1 MSLSVVCGQI
11 DFEGVSLSY
20 ECEYEPAEPRE
31 VNDNDGG
38 YPGHPP
44 CANVIGVWL
53 ASDSKKSNLVV
64 VISDEVICKIEDAV
78 IEGEEQN
85 VF

>member
-11 DFEGVSLSY
+11 DFDGVTLAY
-20 ECEYEPAEPRE
+20 ECEYAPSEPRE
-31 VNDNDGG
+31 INDTDGG
-38 YPGHPP
+38 YPGSPSY
-44 CANVIGVWL
+44 ASVIGVWL
-53 ASDSKKSNLVV
+53 ASDSKKSNLFG

-78 IEGEEQN
+78 IEDEEQN